1 MVRNRTNSVTS
12 FDSDR
17 QNLSCK
23 GLIGIEVATP
33 FLQIFQQDTDLAR
46 WKPIYTLDRFS
57 APKPGVTGSHRR
69 A

>member
-23 GLIGIEVATP
+23 GLIGIEVARP
-33 FLQIFQQDTDLAR
+33 LLQIFQQDTDLAR
-46 WKPIYTLDRFS
+46 WKPINTLDRFS
-57 APKPGVTGSHRR
+57 TPKAGVTGSHRR